1 MKKDELTK
9 YNEEFLAT
17 IDMKMDLKSYELYQL
32 LFSYISPNKL
42 KKTGE
47 IVLPVKAII
56 KYMDVDQNLETELKN
71 IVNTLQRQAVYEISN
86 L

>member
-32 LFSYISPNKL
+32 LVSYITPTKL
-42 KKTGE
+42 TTTG
-47 IVLPVKAII
+47 VGDLPVKAII
-56 KYMDVDQNLETELKN
+56 NYMDVDQNLETELKT
-71 IVNTLQRQAVYEISN
+71 IVNNLKRQSVYEI
-86 L
+86 